1 MNRMVKLAA
10 RGTTVL
16 LLAPVFALSVLGRQS
31 GTPPRSGVDRV
42 LAERARVHNNRRIE
56 EGLRRP
62 AGRGAAPQL
71 ALAQIKE
78 DYVQLQVVT
87 GDLARAAS
95 QGGALDPKFVAKS
108 ASEIRKRAERL
119 KHNLALP
126 EPEQAAERP
135 SAEAGDEE
143 ARLRASVSALGKLIA
158 GFVRNPIFRE
168 VGVVDARSAA
178 TARRDLEEIIGLSG
192 RLKKESERLSKA
204 VQKSH

>member
-1 MNRMVKLAA
+1 MSRMVKPVALS
-10 RGTTVL
+10 TTAL
-16 LLAPVFALSVLGRQS
+16 LLAAVFALTVEGRQS
-31 GTPPRSGVDRV
+31 TAPRSGVDRV
-42 LAERARVHNNRRIE
+42 LAERARVINNRRIE
-56 EGLRRP
+56 EGLRKP
-62 AGRGAAPQL
+62 AERTEPQL
-71 ALAQIKE
+71 AVAQIKE
-78 DYVQLQVVT
+78 DYVRIQVVNS
-87 GDLARAAS
+87 DLVRAAS
-95 QGGALDPKFVAKS
+95 QGGALDLKLVAKS

-135 SAEAGDEE
+135 AAEAGDEE
-143 ARLRASVSALGKLIA
+143 ARLRASVSTLGKLIA

-168 VGVVDARSAA
+168 VGVFDARSAA

>member
-1 MNRMVKLAA
+1 MVKLIA
-10 RGTTVL
+10 RSTTAL
-16 LLAPVFALSVLGRQS
+16 LLAAVFALTVEGRQS

-42 LAERARVHNNRRIE
+42 LAERARVINNRRIE

-62 AGRGAAPQL
+62 AERAEPQL
-71 ALAQIKE
+71 AVAQIKE
-78 DYVQLQVVT
+78 DYVRIQVVNS
-87 GDLARAAS
+87 DLVRAAS
-95 QGGALDPKFVAKS
+95 QGGALDLKLVAKS

-135 SAEAGDEE
+135 AAAGDEE
-143 ARLRASVSALGKLIA
+143 ARLRASVSTLGKLIA

-168 VGVVDARSAA
+168 VGVFDARSAA

-192 RLKKESERLSKA
+192 RLKKESERLNKA

>member
-1 MNRMVKLAA
+1 MSRMVRLAA

-16 LLAPVFALSVLGRQS
+16 LLAAVFARTVEGRQS

-42 LAERARVHNNRRIE
+42 LAERARVINNRRIE

-62 AGRGAAPQL
+62 AERTEPQL
-71 ALAQIKE
+71 AVAQIKE
-78 DYVQLQVVT
+78 DYVRIQVVN

-95 QGGALDPKFVAKS
+95 QGGALDLKLVAKS

-135 SAEAGDEE
+135 AAEAGDEE
-143 ARLRASVSALGKLIA
+143 ARLRASVSTLGKLIA

-168 VGVVDARSAA
+168 AGVFDARSAA

-192 RLKKESERLSKA
+192 RLKKESERLNKA